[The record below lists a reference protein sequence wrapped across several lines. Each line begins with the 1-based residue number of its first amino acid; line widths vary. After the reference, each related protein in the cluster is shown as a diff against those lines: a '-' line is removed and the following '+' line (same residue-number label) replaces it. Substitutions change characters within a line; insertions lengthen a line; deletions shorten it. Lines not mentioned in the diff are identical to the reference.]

1 MFELIFIF
9 FVNLFIRLFWS
20 SFLLIIKFQLFDFGK
35 VSQAFN
41 KAVSNPE
48 NIQANGHVNWNYVD
62 ADVYMDVGPRDTD
75 GNPANNQKHYAMFDV
90 LASAFEK
97 ANGKQVQSDIR

>member
-1 MFELIFIF
+1 MNIPL
-9 FVNLFIRLFWS
+9 
-20 SFLLIIKFQLFDFGK
+20 K

-75 GNPANNQKHYAMFDV
+75 GNPANNQKRDTSGRESKTKR
-90 LASAFEK
+90 LPE
-97 ANGKQVQSDIR
+97 R